1 MRIKIKYFGRI
12 AEATAKSEEFVEVD
26 DAIAIVDLKQLLID
40 KYKLASIES
49 LQVAVNQE
57 LGYDGKLQ
65 TGDELAFL
73 PAFAG
78 G

>member
-1 MRIKIKYFGRI
+1 MI

-57 LGYDGKLQ
+57 LGYGGKLQ
-65 TGDELAFL
+65 AGDELAFL

>member
-1 MRIKIKYFGRI
+1 MI

-26 DAIAIVDLKQLLID
+26 DAMAIVDLKQLLID

-57 LGYDGKLQ
+57 LGYDGRLQ
-65 TGDELAFL
+65 AGDELAFL

>member
-1 MRIKIKYFGRI
+1 MI

-26 DAIAIVDLKQLLID
+26 DAMAIVDLKQLLID

-57 LGYDGKLQ
+57 LGYDGRLQ

>member
-1 MRIKIKYFGRI
+1 MI

-57 LGYDGKLQ
+57 LGYDGRLQ

>member
-1 MRIKIKYFGRI
+1 MI

-26 DAIAIVDLKQLLID
+26 DAMATADLKQMLID

-57 LGYDGKLQ
+57 LGYDGRLQ

>member
-1 MRIKIKYFGRI
+1 MI

-26 DAIAIVDLKQLLID
+26 DAVATADLKQLLID

>member
-1 MRIKIKYFGRI
+1 MI

-26 DAIAIVDLKQLLID
+26 DAIALVDLKQMLID

-57 LGYDGKLQ
+57 LGYDGRLQ
-65 TGDELAFL
+65 AGDELAFL

>member
-1 MRIKIKYFGRI
+1 MI

-26 DAIAIVDLKQLLID
+26 DAIAIVDLKQLLIN

-65 TGDELAFL
+65 AGDELAFL

>member
-1 MRIKIKYFGRI
+1 MI

-26 DAIAIVDLKQLLID
+26 DAMATADLKQLLID

-65 TGDELAFL
+65 AGDELAFL

>member
-1 MRIKIKYFGRI
+1 MI
-12 AEATAKSEEFVEVD
+12 AEATAKSEEFIEVD
-26 DAIAIVDLKQLLID
+26 DAIAIVDLKQLLIN

-65 TGDELAFL
+65 AGDELAFL

>member
-1 MRIKIKYFGRI
+1 MI
-12 AEATAKSEEFVEVD
+12 AEAIAKSEEFVEVD
-26 DAIAIVDLKQLLID
+26 DAMAIVDLKQLLID

-65 TGDELAFL
+65 AGDELAFL

>member
-1 MRIKIKYFGRI
+1 MI

-26 DAIAIVDLKQLLID
+26 DAISIAALKQLLIS
-40 KYKLASIES
+40 KYDMAGIDSS
-49 LQVAVNQE
+49 QVAVNQE
-57 LGYDGKLQ
+57 LGFEGKLHA
-65 TGDELAFL
+65 GDELAFL

>member
-1 MRIKIKYFGRI
+1 MI

-49 LQVAVNQE
+49 LQVAVNQK
-57 LGYDGKLQ
+57 LGYDGRLQ

>member
-1 MRIKIKYFGRI
+1 MI

-65 TGDELAFL
+65 AGDELAFL

>member
-1 MRIKIKYFGRI
+1 MRIKIKYFGMI

-57 LGYDGKLQ
+57 LGYDGRLQ